1 MRPAQFRFPQ
11 TSGVNVSLEPKR
23 RILIVDDSRTMRRMV
38 ATSLAK
44 IGQCRFEEAANGLE
58 AIERL
63 VLGSPD
69 LMILDLN
76 MPEIHGID
84 VLKFVRARPMYKT
97 MPVVVLT
104 TKGEESTQR
113 EAMAAGASLY
123 LTKPFS
129 AAELEAKIRGLL
141 AQVPSEA

>member
-1 MRPAQFRFPQ
+1 LSTDTQ
-11 TSGVNVSLEPKR
+11 R

-44 IGQCRFEEAANGLE
+44 IGQCKFEEAENGLE

-63 VLGSPD
+63 VLGPAD

-84 VLKFVRARPMYKT
+84 VLRFVRARPMYQS
-97 MPVVVLT
+97 MHVVVLT
-104 TKGEESTQR
+104 TKGEESVRT
-113 EAMAAGASLY
+113 EAMEAGASLY

-129 AAELEAKIRGLL
+129 SSELESKVRGLL
-141 AQVPSEA
+141 ATNKEQ

>member
-1 MRPAQFRFPQ
+1 MSA
-11 TSGVNVSLEPKR
+11 EPKR

-63 VLGSPD
+63 VLGPAD

-76 MPEIHGID
+76 MPEVHGID
-84 VLKFVRARPMYKT
+84 VLKFVRARPMYES

-104 TKGEESTQR
+104 TKGEESAQS

-129 AAELEAKIRGLL
+129 STELESKVRGLL
-141 AQVPSEA
+141 SEAGANP